1 MPSFAALYAAVRN
14 IRFTEILDIAL
25 VAGAIY
31 IALLFIKQT
40 KSYFLAGVALFL
52 LIINFLS
59 QNLNLSLT
67 RSIIQPAYTLIF
79 IMIAIVFQRE
89 IRRFFKWILVGQ
101 LDLFTATKQISKG
114 VSAEIAEALLHM
126 ANKNIGA
133 IIVLTGKQDLD
144 DITEGGQNLNGE
156 ITKEIL
162 LSIFDSS
169 SPGHDGAVIIDNNS
183 IKQFGSH
190 LPLAREYSNYR
201 KTGTRHRAA
210 AGITEDTDAIAL
222 VVSEERGVISIFK
235 RGKMKVIRDEEHLRE
250 TLKELT
256 GEAET
261 KNRNFWKFFFVENV
275 WTKLISV
282 AVAFVIWA
290 FFFAQIGI
298 VKRQYTIPLSFQ
310 LLSPTLEID
319 TQSARRQVQ
328 ITVEGKSNDINALD
342 FTKLEAKVDARNF
355 AAGTKQIKVTPE
367 MINLPSF
374 ITVSDVSPE
383 SLYVTF
389 NQKPVAVPTE

>member
-1 MPSFAALYAAVRN
+1 MPSFAALYAAIRN
-14 IRFTEILDIAL
+14 INFTEALDIAL

-31 IALLFIKQT
+31 IGLLFIKQT

-52 LIINFLS
+52 LAINFLS

-89 IRRFFKWILVGQ
+89 IRRFFKWILIGQ
-101 LDLFTATKQISKG
+101 QDLFTAAKQISKG

-133 IIVLTGKQDLD
+133 IIVFTGKQDID
-144 DITEGGQNLNGE
+144 DITEGGQVLNGE
-156 ITKEIL
+156 ATKEIL

-169 SPGHDGAVIIDNNS
+169 SPGHDGAVIIDNNN
-183 IKQFGSH
+183 IKQFGAH

-210 AGITEDTDAIAL
+210 AGITEDTDAVAL

-235 RGKMKVIRDEEHLRE
+235 KGKMKILKDEEDLRDA
-250 TLKELT
+250 LKELT

-261 KNRNFWKFFFVENV
+261 KNTSFWNFFFVQNA
-275 WTKLISV
+275 WTKIT
-282 AVAFVIWA
+282 AVLLALVIWT
-290 FFFAQIGI
+290 FFYAQIGI
-298 VKRQYTIPLSFQ
+298 IKRVYTVPLSFQ
-310 LLSPTLEID
+310 LLSPSLEID
-319 TQSARRQVQ
+319 TQSVRRQIQ
-328 ITVEGKSNDINALD
+328 ITVEGKSNDINSLD
-342 FTKLEAKVDARNF
+342 PAKLEARVDAKNF
-355 AAGTKQIKVTPE
+355 DAGTKKIEVTNT
-367 MINLPSF
+367 MINVPSF
-374 ITVSDVSPE
+374 ITVSEISPE
-383 SLYVTF
+383 TLYITF
-389 NQKPVAVPTE
+389 KQKEVVDPTE